1 MKREVGRAKE
11 KGSGNEIRARSS
23 QVVVLG
29 AKASGLLS
37 VVPTRGN
44 RKKSSEHLNLSSF
57 SF

>member
-1 MKREVGRAKE
+1 LAEHGKGR
-11 KGSGNEIRARSS
+11 GNEISARSS

>member
-1 MKREVGRAKE
+1 VKREAGRAKE
-11 KGSGNEIRARSS
+11 KGRGNEIRARSS
-23 QVVVLG
+23 QVVLG